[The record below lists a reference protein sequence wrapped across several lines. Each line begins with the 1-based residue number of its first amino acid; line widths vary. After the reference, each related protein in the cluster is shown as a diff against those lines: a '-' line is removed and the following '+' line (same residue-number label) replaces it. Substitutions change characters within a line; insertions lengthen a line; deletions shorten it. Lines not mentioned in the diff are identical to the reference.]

1 MSNKVAF
8 DYSALRG
15 RIVQYY
21 GTIEKFAD
29 AIPMGR
35 VTLYLKLQNKRPFT
49 SDNIY
54 KISKLLN
61 MASEEINIYFFTEKS
76 LES

>member
-1 MSNKVAF
+1 MSDKVTF
-8 DYSALRG
+8 DFSALRG

-35 VTLYLKLQNKRPFT
+35 VTLYLKLKNKRDFT
-49 SDNIY
+49 SENIY
-54 KISKLLN
+54 RIAKLLN
-61 MASEEINIYFFTEKS
+61 IASEEINIYFFTEKV
-76 LES
+76 

>member
-1 MSNKVAF
+1 MSDKVAF

-15 RIVQYY
+15 RIVQYF
-21 GTIEKFAD
+21 GTIDKFAD

-35 VTLYLKLQNKRPFT
+35 ATLYLKLHNKRTFT
-49 SDNIY
+49 ADNIY

-61 MASEEINIYFFTEKS
+61 IASEEINIYFFTEKV
-76 LES
+76 